1 MACSLKPLWFVL
13 IFLLLIAGAFWAV
26 TFWRS
31 RLVDTSDLENIHG
44 IPFPT
49 YANQALITEKLAHTN
64 LYLRHSRL
72 ARRLD
77 LTVSFTPTAI
87 TSLSVGIRD
96 NPFWLSY
103 NKINLCCTAAELAN
117 PAVLTKTVTIPVTDK
132 IADRDGSL
140 DLMFF
145 ATNPTS
151 QAGED
156 AGVND
161 RTVWQLH
168 DLSVRDEP
176 ALPDRSS
183 LRDFIKS
190 FITRAKPL

>member
-1 MACSLKPLWFVL
+1 MNKSLLA
-13 IFLLLIAGAFWAV
+13 IIILLVVTVAFWAI

-31 RLVDTSDLENIHG
+31 HPVDTSTLENIHG

-49 YANQALITEKLAHTN
+49 YANQSLITEKLAHAD

-87 TSLSVGIRD
+87 TGLSVGIRD

-103 NKINLCCTAAELAN
+103 NKINLCCTAAELAD
-117 PAVLTKTVTIPVTDK
+117 PSAVLTKTVTIPVTDK

-145 ATNPTS
+145 ATNPNS
-151 QAGED
+151 LAVED
-156 AGVND
+156 AGVHD

-176 ALPDRSS
+176 ALPNRSS
-183 LRDFIKS
+183 LRDFIQS